1 MVPCGSRYHSNSCAT
16 SAASAGSAR
25 TADARRGR
33 SGSSRYPNGG
43 VVHGSSVPAR
53 SRACRPRRIRSVI
66 SVRSYSAT
74 APRICSSSSWSRGSA
89 LIGRSRNSTWQPRA
103 ASSSISST

>member
-1 MVPCGSRYHSNSCAT
+1 MVAWGSRYQSNSCAT
-16 SAASAGSAR
+16 SAASPGSVR

-33 SGSSRYPNGG
+33 SGSRRYPNGA

-53 SRACRPRRIRSVI
+53 SFACRPRRIRSAI

-74 APRICSSSSWSRGSA
+74 APRICSSSWSCGSA
-89 LIGRSRNSTWQPRA
+89 LIGRPGNSTWQPRP

>member
-1 MVPCGSRYHSNSCAT
+1 MVPCGSRYHSNICAT

-53 SRACRPRRIRSVI
+53 SLACRPRRIRSVI

-74 APRICSSSSWSRGSA
+74 APRICSSSWSRGSE